1 MPRADWEMLQLLRS
15 HEGIK
20 AFASISTYQDEH
32 GFTSVH
38 SSEVR
43 RLNQERSLWIFV
55 SFCEWTMAGQLDLD
69 RLDICEWMK
78 AKGLLDTINVPVTD
92 PLDEARHRIY
102 PGTVLGPKR
111 WTPLAHSISMVSFR
125 DRMRRAR
132 GLRPEPD
139 QDEAVPRW
147 MVAHG
152 ADVTAI
158 IDNIG
163 TSIFA
168 YACQLMSITFIEA
181 LVDRVPP
188 QHLVMNGVDGGVR
201 SSAPIRL
208 AFKFN
213 PDPVPVMKML
223 IRRGVALNPDE
234 LSVRGEESDVEDD
247 GEGLLVVNGELLRC
261 RQALL
266 CSIEQDLATFDTI
279 FIALLLGCG
288 VHAEN
293 TTTPICT
300 TVTTATTKTVRTQV
314 ADGTWSAPAIVQLPE
329 PRAVVTPSLA
339 TADYSHADWHHY
351 YSENPEEAVDGF
363 FNYSW
368 RQWDR

>member
-1 MPRADWEMLQLLRS
+1 
-15 HEGIK
+15 
-20 AFASISTYQDEH
+20 
-32 GFTSVH
+32 
-38 SSEVR
+38 
-43 RLNQERSLWIFV
+43 
-55 SFCEWTMAGQLDLD
+55 
-69 RLDICEWMK
+69 
-78 AKGLLDTINVPVTD
+78 
-92 PLDEARHRIY
+92 
-102 PGTVLGPKR
+102 
-111 WTPLAHSISMVSFR
+111 
-125 DRMRRAR
+125 
-132 GLRPEPD
+132 
-139 QDEAVPRW
+139 
-147 MVAHG
+147 
-152 ADVTAI
+152 
-158 IDNIG
+158 
-163 TSIFA
+163 
-168 YACQLMSITFIEA
+168 
-181 LVDRVPP
+181 
-188 QHLVMNGVDGGVR
+188 
-201 SSAPIRL
+201 
-208 AFKFN
+208 
-213 PDPVPVMKML
+213 MKML

-247 GEGLLVVNGELLRC
+247 GEGLLVVNGELLQC

-314 ADGTWSAPAIVQLPE
+314 ADGTWSAPSIVQLPE